1 MVIKVIG
8 AVLTISSMSAMG
20 FYFSTI
26 LRIRLDELKELK
38 KYMFVLKGG
47 IRYGGTPL
55 PEALEGI
62 ANRNNGSFQT
72 FFQSIATNL
81 KSLQGG
87 TFMEIWTQAITRDLK
102 DTSITKVDK
111 EQLRKVGECL
121 GYLDK
126 EMQMNTIDLYLSQL
140 EGQIEELSKEIKE
153 RTRLY
158 NLLGVMAGIFVTIVM
173 I

>member
-1 MVIKVIG
+1 
-8 AVLTISSMSAMG
+8 
-20 FYFSTI
+20 
-26 LRIRLDELKELK
+26 
-38 KYMFVLKGG
+38 
-47 IRYGGTPL
+47 
-55 PEALEGI
+55 
-62 ANRNNGSFQT
+62 
-72 FFQSIATNL
+72 
-81 KSLQGG
+81 
-87 TFMEIWTQAITRDLK
+87 MEIWTQAITRDLK